1 MSQYDK
7 VMIFIDGSNV
17 FRSCKDLNIKMS
29 YEKFLSI
36 LRKDRNVIRIY
47 YYSGIKEKR
56 MEEGKFYK
64 LLKHLG
70 VDIKTKL
77 LKKRDVTCRSCGN
90 IAKTYV
96 EKGIDASLST
106 DLLWHAFQKSYDV
119 GIVVSADA
127 DFIPPIER
135 VRDLGRKVELW
146 AFKHALGK
154 ELKNKVD
161 VVNYID
167 DIIDKIQYP

>member
-1 MSQYDK
+1 MSQFDK
-7 VMIFIDGSNV
+7 VMIFIDGSNIY
-17 FRSCKDLNIKMS
+17 RSCRELNFKIS

-47 YYSGIKEKR
+47 YYSGIKSKR
-56 MEEGKFYK
+56 QEEGKFFK
-64 LLKHLG
+64 MLKILG
-70 VDIKTKL
+70 VEIKTKL
-77 LKKRDVTCRSCGN
+77 LKKRKVTCPSCGK

-106 DLLWHAFQKSYDV
+106 DLLWHAFQKSYDI

-127 DFIPPIER
+127 DYIPPIER
-135 VRDLGRKVELW
+135 VRDLGRQVELW
-146 AFKHALGK
+146 AFKHTLGR

-161 VVNYID
+161 IVNYID
-167 DIIDKIQYP
+167 DIMDKIQYP